1 MLCAKSISPLLG
13 ALQHSIQRE
22 SLFPGAQKCMLGGS
36 ALNGS
41 ALSVSLTRVSYL
53 LRGTC
58 AYTGVGFYKSIRVGC
73 QNEPR
78 SRLLDTDKAFLSSSC
93 PQGVIGKDL
102 ASERVAALSP
112 GIQHRQLGLNPT
124 GQEGSR

>member
-1 MLCAKSISPLLG
+1 MLCAKSVSPSLG

-22 SLFPGAQKCMLGGS
+22 SLFPGAQKCMLG
-36 ALNGS
+36 GS

-102 ASERVAALSP
+102 ASERMAALSP